1 MKHAL
6 ITIGCT
12 REYIDPVRYISNESS
27 GEQGY
32 EIALALSRLGVKTT
46 LITGPSNIVYQQD
59 IKTKKIVTAEEMLK
73 EVKKTLPV
81 DIAIC
86 AAAVSDFKPFKK
98 NRNKLKKKENDLRL
112 IKLEKNKDILE
123 YLGKNNKNRPKLV
136 VGFAAETE
144 NLNKNALSKLIE
156 KNCDLII
163 ANDISKE
170 NIGFNSKF
178 NRVSI
183 INSNGDTM
191 FIKKNRKSFI
201 AQKIVEVV
209 LKKLLVNDR
218 NFN

>member
-1 MKHAL
+1 M
-6 ITIGCT
+6 
-12 REYIDPVRYISNESS
+12 
-27 GEQGY
+27 
-32 EIALALSRLGVKTT
+32 
-46 LITGPSNIVYQQD
+46 
-59 IKTKKIVTAEEMLK
+59 
-73 EVKKTLPV
+73 
-81 DIAIC
+81 
-86 AAAVSDFKPFKK
+86 
-98 NRNKLKKKENDLRL
+98 
-112 IKLEKNKDILE
+112 
-123 YLGKNNKNRPKLV
+123 V

-183 INSNGDTM
+183 INSNGDAM